1 MGRPDHPGRHVSG
14 LVLDA
19 GALIALE
26 REQRPAL
33 LLVKRALTAGN
44 PVVVPAT
51 ALAQVARDL
60 RRQVRLARLLRH
72 TGCLVTRLDRVVG
85 LRIGRL
91 LAASGTSD
99 VVDAHVVTVAQV
111 LRMAVLTSDVGD
123 LRALD
128 PDLVLVAV

>member
-1 MGRPDHPGRHVSG
+1 MSG

-26 REQRPAL
+26 REHRPAL
-33 LLVKRALTAGN
+33 LLVKRALGGSSRI
-44 PVVVPAT
+44 VVPAT

-72 TGCLVTRLDRVVG
+72 SSCVVSPLDRAAG
-85 LRIGRL
+85 LRVGRL
-91 LAASGTSD
+91 LAESGTKD
-99 VVDAHVVTVAQV
+99 VVDAHVVAVAQA
-111 LRMAVLTSDVGD
+111 LGLAVLTSDVAD

-128 PDLVLVAV
+128 PDVVLVPV

>member
-1 MGRPDHPGRHVSG
+1 VSG

-33 LLVKRALTAGN
+33 LLVKRALSASH

-72 TGCLVTRLDRVVG
+72 TGCLVAPLDRVVG
-85 LRIGRL
+85 LRVGRL
-91 LAASGTSD
+91 LAESGTSD
-99 VVDAHVVTVAQV
+99 VVDAHVVTVARA
-111 LRMAVLTSDVGD
+111 LGLAVLTSDVGD